1 MSAAGPPEK
10 AVGTRPRLAATERR
24 ADLLACASRTFAE
37 GSYRGTTTAE
47 IARAAGVTE
56 PILYRHFDSKRDLYL
71 ACLAES
77 WTGVRTLWEDAL
89 AGEPDPSQWLF
100 VLGSAFRAS
109 PKRVVIQNL
118 WMQAIAEAT
127 EDRPIRTYMQAHMKE
142 VQAFVA
148 DVIRR
153 SQQAGGIPADRD
165 ADAEAWIFLAIAFL
179 SAMSRFLG
187 GLVEDDVERII
198 QARRSWLAPAR

>member
-1 MSAAGPPEK
+1 MP
-10 AVGTRPRLAATERR
+10 
-24 ADLLACASRTFAE
+24 D

-77 WTGVRTLWEDAL
+77 WTAVRRLWEDAL
-89 AGEPDPSQWLF
+89 AKEPDPAQWLF
-100 VLGSAFRAS
+100 VLGRAFRAS
-109 PKRVVIQNL
+109 PKRVVVQNL

-127 EDRPIRTYMQAHMKE
+127 EDRKIRTYMQAHMQE

-153 SQQAGGIPADRD
+153 SQQAGGIPVDRD

-179 SAMSRFLG
+179 SAVSRFLG
-187 GLVEDDVERII
+187 GLIEDDLDRII
-198 QARRSWLAPAR
+198 HARRSWLTHER

>member
-1 MSAAGPPEK
+1 MSSTGPREKAAG
-10 AVGTRPRLAATERR
+10 ARPRLAATERR
-24 ADLLACASRTFAE
+24 ADLLSCACRTFAD

-71 ACLAES
+71 ACLEES
-77 WTGVRTLWEDAL
+77 WTAVRTLWEDAL
-89 AGEPDPSQWLF
+89 ADEPDPAQWLF
-100 VLGSAFRAS
+100 VLGKAFRAS

-127 EDRPIRTYMQAHMKE
+127 EDRRIRTYMQAHMQE

-153 SQQAGGIPADRD
+153 SQQAGGIPEDRD

-179 SAMSRFLG
+179 SAVSRFLG
-187 GLVEDDVERII
+187 GLVEDDLDRII
-198 QARRSWLAPAR
+198 QARRSWLVPER